1 MEDSPVTLRRA
12 ALADQAVL
20 LELIALFCQADGHS
34 FDEGRIRGA
43 LPALLEHDDFGR
55 IYLIVTH
62 DGTRDVTRDGNGNG
76 IEESARPHPVGYL
89 VTTWGYSL
97 ESGGR
102 EALIDELFVRERGQG
117 LGASAMNVLL
127 NTLKAEGFTVVFLE
141 TERANHRARRFYKRF
156 GFEEDDSIWM
166 SRPLNATQS
175 A

>member
-1 MEDSPVTLRRA
+1 MEDASVTLQRA
-12 ALADQAVL
+12 TLADQTVL
-20 LELIALFCQADGHS
+20 LELIALFCQEDGHS

-55 IYLIVTH
+55 IYLIVTP
-62 DGTRDVTRDGNGNG
+62 DGTHDTHGDGSGENAKAN
-76 IEESARPHPVGYL
+76 PVGYL

-102 EALIDELFVRERGQG
+102 EALIDEIFVRERGQG
-117 LGASAMNVLL
+117 LGASAMNALL
-127 NTLKAEGFTVVFLE
+127 TTLKAEGFTVVFLE
-141 TERANHRARRFYKRF
+141 TERANHRARRFYARF

-166 SRPLNATQS
+166 SRPLNPKHS